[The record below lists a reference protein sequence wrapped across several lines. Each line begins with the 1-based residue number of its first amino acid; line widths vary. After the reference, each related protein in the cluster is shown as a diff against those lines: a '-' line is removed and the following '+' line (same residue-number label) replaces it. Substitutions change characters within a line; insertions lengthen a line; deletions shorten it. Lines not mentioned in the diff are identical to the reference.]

1 MMSQKWVEVVVD
13 LLLSFY
19 SKNDHL
25 LRSLVGC
32 VFPHICSY
40 VTPTAIHQ
48 ILAVLDVTNEKGPLV
63 TRNGYDNEEEEIS
76 SDVASNSDSEE
87 DDKSDEENTNDEMET
102 SSDNDSDSNEESMNE
117 NEDETLT
124 DRLRMAVSQ
133 ALGDVSVQ
141 MDDDD
146 INVDNIGEE
155 EGKRLD
161 ESLAA
166 AFRILREN
174 RQSRSKKQE
183 KSAQALTHFRIRV
196 IDLLETYL
204 ECAPSMAIVL
214 DMLLPLFTLLEYC
227 IKRSV
232 SKTSL

>member
-1 MMSQKWVEVVVD
+1 
-13 LLLSFY
+13 
-19 SKNDHL
+19 
-25 LRSLVGC
+25 
-32 VFPHICSY
+32 
-40 VTPTAIHQ
+40 
-48 ILAVLDVTNEKGPLV
+48 
-63 TRNGYDNEEEEIS
+63 
-76 SDVASNSDSEE
+76 
-87 DDKSDEENTNDEMET
+87 MET
-102 SSDNDSDSNEESMNE
+102 SSDNDSDSNEESMSE

-174 RQSRSKKQE
+174 RQSRYKKQE
-183 KSAQALTHFRIRV
+183 KSAQALTHFRIR
-196 IDLLETYL
+196 I
-204 ECAPSMAIVL
+204 
-214 DMLLPLFTLLEYC
+214 
-227 IKRSV
+227 
-232 SKTSL
+232 SLQ

>member
-1 MMSQKWVEVVVD
+1 
-13 LLLSFY
+13 
-19 SKNDHL
+19 
-25 LRSLVGC
+25 
-32 VFPHICSY
+32 
-40 VTPTAIHQ
+40 
-48 ILAVLDVTNEKGPLV
+48 
-63 TRNGYDNEEEEIS
+63 
-76 SDVASNSDSEE
+76 
-87 DDKSDEENTNDEMET
+87 MET
-102 SSDNDSDSNEESMNE
+102 SSDNDSDSNEESMSE

-214 DMLLPLFTLLEYC
+214 DMLLPLFALLEYC
-227 IKRSV
+227 IKDPYQKPLYNRVRSCLKILSMV
-232 SKTSL
+232 KKFKDTENIDEELLIVILKVII